1 MYIYIYIY
9 IYIYEV
15 QFGFKTGRGTTMP
28 FSPSDSLKKNT
39 WQKNN
44 LDFEFMDRQFLGMLI
59 GGL

>member
-1 MYIYIYIY
+1 MRYSL
-9 IYIYEV
+9 V
-15 QFGFKTGRGTTMP
+15 SKQDVGQRCHFHLQ
-28 FSPSDSLKKNT
+28 DSLKKNT